1 MKTNPEDPHAMR
13 VKLAE
18 HDVNEAARA
27 LRVAELASDPPDPAV
42 VDAAQEALAEAVAR
56 LNKVCGR

>member
-27 LRVAELASDPPDPAV
+27 LRVADMAGDAPDPVAIGN
-42 VDAAQEALAEAVAR
+42 AKSALTEAVTR
-56 LNKVCGR
+56 LNTVRGR